1 MNLGPDWRM
10 GDTIV
15 VSITVGLALLIAVGV
30 ILFVLLT

>member
-15 VSITVGLALLIAVGV
+15 VSITVGLAMLIVIGV
-30 ILFVLLT
+30 ILFTLL